1 MKFNHLDVPTS
12 WQHYWTRYP
21 EGYTVMEALITWVSQ
36 VDAMVDNVNS
46 WNTYLDDFVLQFDT
60 NLQNTVTGILEDW
73 DASGFLAELI
83 NEYTNERIDTVE
95 NTIEHVN
102 NNKVD
107 KTGTGQVT
115 WANIA
120 QDARENISGGTT
132 AVVGKDAV
140 LDDNIAANAL
150 RLKKMDNTDVHLIN
164 PANSALILNDD
175 YNKLN
180 ELGAMAS
187 GDTQFYTSGTV
198 SVNYVNN
205 TTPFPE
211 DKMVNAT
218 YTGNIN
224 FGANININIENKN
237 TIPVFGLW
245 VKKSDIVDLGNE
257 GLISLSFRGDNGK
270 FYSGEWLSI
279 FNAQNIGYT
288 SRRVETNYTT
298 TTTVMAEFYGYIF
311 IEVRLTHIGDT
322 VKTLSPR
329 FNIGNNTSTG
339 SIQTVGYKYVHT
351 QNRLLPH
358 FNYPANTE
366 AIVPT
371 NEELDQKIKNIELLA
386 STEFT
391 GHEGNIVGDSIA
403 APFGSYATKVEEIAG
418 TGHIYRHAIGGRPM
432 ANGTTAGDG
441 GNTYGKVWT
450 DGVTTPYVDFKFSIL
465 SHATNDFKLD
475 VALGEV
481 QTPGSTFDTNTFAG
495 AYQDLVEYILG
506 KNPTISLLLMTPLQR
521 NNGGYNTT
529 STNTAGHKLVDY
541 VNVIKEIGKL
551 YSLPVFDAYN
561 YGGINTQNLDVTTSD
576 GLHPN
581 AIGYTIVGTRLAK
594 WFKDNAVIV

>member
-1 MKFNHLDVPTS
+1 MKFKHLNVPTS

-60 NLQNTVTGILEDW
+60 ELQNTVTGILEDW

-83 NEYTNERIDTVE
+83 NEYTNERIDIVE
-95 NTIEHVN
+95 NNIEEVAN
-102 NNKVD
+102 GKID

-132 AVVGKDAV
+132 AVVGKNAV

-150 RLKKMDNTDVHLIN
+150 RLRKMDNADVNLIN
-164 PANSALILNDD
+164 PANTALILNDD
-175 YNKLN
+175 YNKIN

-187 GDTQFYTSGTV
+187 GDTLFYTSGTV
-198 SVNYVNN
+198 NVSYANN
-205 TTPFPE
+205 TSPFPE

-245 VKKSDIVDLGNE
+245 IRKADIVALGNE
-257 GLISLSFRGDNGK
+257 GLVSLSFRADNGK
-270 FYSGEWLSI
+270 IYSGEWLSI

-288 SRRVETNYTT
+288 SRRAETNYTA
-298 TTTVMAEFYGYIF
+298 TTTVMAEYYGWIF
-311 IEVRLTHIGDT
+311 IELRLNYVADT
-322 VKTLSPR
+322 VKTLNPR
-329 FNIGNNTSTG
+329 FNVGGTITTG

-358 FNYPANTE
+358 FNYPANID
-366 AIVPT
+366 AVVPT
-371 NEELDQKIKNIELLA
+371 NAELDQKIKNLELQA
-386 STEFT
+386 STEFS
-391 GHEGNIVGDSIA
+391 GYEGNIVGDSIA
-403 APFGSYATKVEEIAG
+403 APYGSYATKVEEIAG

-450 DGVTTPYVDFKFSIL
+450 DGVTTAYEKYKFSIL
-465 SHATNDFKLD
+465 SHATNDFKLN
-475 VALGEV
+475 VPLGEV
-481 QTPGSTFDTNTFAG
+481 QTPDATFDTNTFAG
-495 AYQDLVEYILG
+495 AYQDLVEYILA

-521 NNGGYNTT
+521 DNGGYNTT

-541 VNVIKEIGKL
+541 VNVIKEIGNL

-561 YGGINTQNLDVTTSD
+561 SGGINTQNLDTTTSD

-581 AIGYTIVGTRLAK
+581 AIGYNIVGTRLAK

>member
-83 NEYTNERIDTVE
+83 NEYTNERIDIVE
-95 NTIEHVN
+95 NNIEQLN
-102 NNKVD
+102 NNKID

-120 QDARENISGGTT
+120 QDARENIAGGTT
-132 AVVGKDAV
+132 AVVGTNAV

-150 RLKKMDNTDVHLIN
+150 RLRKMDNTDVNLIN
-164 PANSALILNDD
+164 PANAALILNDD

-180 ELGAMAS
+180 ELGAMAT
-187 GDTQFYTSGTV
+187 GDTKFYTSGTV

-211 DKMVNAT
+211 DKMVSAT

-237 TIPVFGLW
+237 SIPVFGLW
-245 VKKSDIVDLGNE
+245 VRKADIVALGNE

-288 SRRVETNYTT
+288 SRRTETDYTT
-298 TTTVMAEFYGYIF
+298 TTTVMAEYYGFIF
-311 IEVRLTHIGDT
+311 IEVRLTYFADT

-358 FNYPANTE
+358 FNYPANID
-366 AIVPT
+366 AVVPT
-371 NEELDQKIKNIELLA
+371 NAELDQKIKNIELIA

-403 APFGSYATKVEEIAG
+403 APYGSYATKIEEIAG

-450 DGVTTPYVDFKFSIL
+450 DGVTTAYENFKFSIL
-465 SHATNDFKLD
+465 SHATNDFKLN

-481 QTPGSTFDTNTFAG
+481 KTPDSTFDTNTFAG
-495 AYQDLVEYILG
+495 AYQDLVEYILS

-521 NNGGYNTT
+521 DNGGYNTT

-561 YGGINTQNLDVTTSD
+561 SGGINTQNLDVTTSD

-581 AIGYTIVGTRLAK
+581 DIGYTIVGTRLAK

>member
-46 WNTYLDDFVLQFDT
+46 WNTYLDEFVRQFDT
-60 NLQNTVTGILEDW
+60 ELQNTVTTILEDW
-73 DASGFLAELI
+73 DASGFLAKLI
-83 NEYTNERIDTVE
+83 NEYTNERIDVVE
-95 NTIEHVN
+95 NNIERVSN
-102 NNKVD
+102 DKID

-120 QDARENISGGTT
+120 QDARENISGGNT
-132 AVVGKDAV
+132 AVVGTNAV
-140 LDDNIAANAL
+140 LDDNIATNAL
-150 RLKKMDNTDVHLIN
+150 RLKKMDNADVNFIN
-164 PANSALILNDD
+164 PANAALILNDD

-180 ELGAMAS
+180 ELGKMS
-187 GDTQFYTSGTV
+187 TGETKFYTSGTTTV
-198 SVNYVNN
+198 TYVDN
-205 TTPFPE
+205 TSPFP
-211 DKMVNAT
+211 DAKMVNAT
-218 YTGNIN
+218 YSADIG

-245 VKKSDIVDLGNE
+245 VRKADIVSLGNE
-257 GLISLSFRGDNGK
+257 GLISLSFRADNGK
-270 FYSGEWLSI
+270 TYSGEWLSI

-288 SRRVETNYTT
+288 SRRAETNYTT
-298 TTTVMAEFYGYIF
+298 TTSVMAEYYGWIF
-311 IEVRLTHIGDT
+311 IEVRLNYVADT
-322 VKTLSPR
+322 VKTLNPR
-329 FNIGNNTSTG
+329 FNLGGPITTG

-358 FNYPANTE
+358 FNYPANID
-366 AIVPT
+366 AVVPT
-371 NEELDQKIKNIELLA
+371 NAELDQKIKDIELLA

-403 APFGSYATKVEEIAG
+403 APYGSYATKVEEIAG

-450 DGVTTPYVDFKFSIL
+450 DGVTTTYENYKFSIL
-465 SHATNDFKLD
+465 SHATNDFKLN

-481 QTPGSTFDTNTFAG
+481 KAPDSTFDTNTFAG

-521 NNGGYNTT
+521 DNGGYNTN

-541 VNVIKEIGKL
+541 VNVIKEIGNL

-561 YGGINTQNLDVTTSD
+561 SGGINLQNLDVTTSD

-581 AIGYTIVGTRLAK
+581 AIGYTIAGTRLAK